1 MNKRPRHYAM
11 AYLAVKGDPAK
22 EKQAV
27 AGCPVEWRELV
38 RKHVQLIEEKRR
50 LQHVTQRARNNRVGN

>member
-1 MNKRPRHYAM
+1 MDKSARHYAW
-11 AYLAVKGDPAK
+11 AYLAVKGDPVK

-38 RKHVQLIEEKRR
+38 RKHVQLIEEKRS
-50 LQHVTQRARNNRVGN
+50 RA